1 MERIVK
7 PMTNAKPIV
16 TTAAVLFAGMTI
28 ARAGVEGYSTIPAA
42 NPARAGAA
50 QQEAHPPAAAA
61 PVAQDPP
68 RSAATKP
75 ATDLGPLA
83 IQAEVVDSRG
93 YPLPVIDVGV
103 TIRYVRGSDPAKT
116 VFERTKSN
124 GQGQARLEVAR
135 YRPIGLALDAYV
147 WAYEP
152 GRSAAATMVN
162 LRVRTP
168 PPPVRL
174 TLEEPAKWTI
184 TVRDA
189 DDRPLAGLRIAPYAL
204 RPAGRRSFWLTVP
217 DEWVDRLTTTTDAEG
232 TAAPTCLPPNMQL
245 LAIRVAGPGVAP
257 HALAISAS
265 PGTGALKLGRP
276 GRLAGI
282 VRTATGQP
290 LADVPVEVWVRES
303 GDVPESIANRPITP
317 TEPLR
322 FEPPSLKTGL
332 QGAFQTPPTL
342 LNGSAYRVSIR
353 HDGYLPFLSDWVT
366 LDGERTTV
374 APIRL
379 EPYRTLRGKITDRQG
394 RAVAGARV
402 FLAGHGL
409 AVATDAEGRFSLGG
423 VKPGK
428 TVLLAERA
436 GFRLRGWPVEPSAI
450 AEMGSLTLVH
460 MGESP
465 EPVIKPMAEAMPR
478 EKSRALADELLGPLL
493 RDEKNQQNDHM
504 KLAGIAALGAF
515 DPDRAL
521 DLLQSGEFQKDN
533 HYAHAQAEIAAKLAE
548 KDSARATTL
557 VEAIPDSRA
566 KVDYL
571 VDVAKA
577 LPASQRDRKNA
588 LLEQAANAIKDL
600 GSYRQL
606 YGPLPAI
613 AEQWLDLGE
622 RDRARLLLQK
632 GMTSYDSVRSESA
645 GTLPEFLMQLARLEP
660 DQAVERLRKLPDLN
674 KDTTRPPLYDS
685 AAAVAVGLAI
695 DHPAEAE
702 RALNLW
708 KRSGIQILTNHY
720 VMQLCYRL
728 ARVDPTCARRV
739 AMAQRG
745 PAERALAWA
754 YVALG
759 LAEKEKTGAAE
770 AVDHAIEEIDRLR
783 ESGPGPE
790 PIQRIGGVL
799 SMYPTNPAALIL
811 PVVERAAP
819 DQLDDV
825 FWRAVALH
833 PRLEADQERDLQN
846 SYLGFGCILLARYDR
861 AVAAALF
868 TPMDAYLR
876 SLAELKDRRNAFASS
891 HLVAKGCIDPRAASA
906 LLDSLTPPGPFD
918 PPLGDYDSS
927 SNPAHSAR
935 ITLAKAL
942 GQSPEKR
949 WKYLW
954 SRMRTQL
961 PLDD

>member
-1 MERIVK
+1 M
-7 PMTNAKPIV
+7 
-16 TTAAVLFAGMTI
+16 
-28 ARAGVEGYSTIPAA
+28 
-42 NPARAGAA
+42 
-50 QQEAHPPAAAA
+50 
-61 PVAQDPP
+61 
-68 RSAATKP
+68 
-75 ATDLGPLA
+75 
-83 IQAEVVDSRG
+83 VDSRG
-93 YPLPVIDVGV
+93 NPLPVIDVGV
-103 TIRYVRGSDPAKT
+103 TIRYVRGSEPAKT

-135 YRPIGLALDAYV
+135 YRPIGLAMDAYV

-152 GRSAAATMVN
+152 GRAAAATVVN

-189 DDRPLAGLRIAPYAL
+189 DDRPLAGLRITPYTL

-257 HALAISAS
+257 HALPISAS

-282 VRTATGQP
+282 VRAATGQP
-290 LADVPVEVWVRES
+290 LAHVPVEVWVRES
-303 GDVPESIANRPITP
+303 GAVPESIANRPITP

-322 FEPPSLKTGL
+322 FEPPSLKTGP

-342 LNGSAYRVSIR
+342 LNGSAYRVCIR

-374 APIRL
+374 PPIRL

-394 RAVAGARV
+394 LRGRRRQGLPGGPWSRGGDRCRRPVLVGWRQAREDRPSGGKSRIPAPG
-402 FLAGHGL
+402 LAGRTVGNSRDGFTDLGAHG
-409 AVATDAEGRFSLGG
+409 RI
-423 VKPGK
+423 P
-428 TVLLAERA
+428 RA
-436 GFRLRGWPVEPSAI
+436 GHQAHGRGDAAREVA
-450 AEMGSLTLVH
+450 
-460 MGESP
+460 SP
-465 EPVIKPMAEAMPR
+465 GG
-478 EKSRALADELLGPLL
+478 RATGALL

-577 LPASQRDRKNA
+577 LPASERDRKNA

-600 GSYRQL
+600 EPYRQL
-606 YGPLPAI
+606 HGPLPAI
-613 AEQWLDLGE
+613 AGQWLDLGE

-632 GMTSYDSVRSESA
+632 AKTSYDSVRSESA

-674 KDTTRPPLYDS
+674 KDTTWPPLYDS

-708 KRSGIQILTNHY
+708 NRSGIQILTNHY

-728 ARVDPTCARRV
+728 ARADPTCARRV

-759 LAEKEKTGAAE
+759 LAETEKTGAAE

-783 ESGPGPE
+783 ESAGPE

-811 PVVERAAP
+811 PVVERAVP
-819 DQLDDV
+819 DRLDDV

-833 PRLEADQERDLQN
+833 PRLEADEESDLQH
-846 SYLGFGCILLARYDR
+846 SYLGFECIVLARYDR

-949 WKYLW
+949 WRYLW